1 MAKLDFSTIKEK
13 KPAGNTTPERVKFS
27 FSTIDSLKTKEERGV
42 RDDAAY
48 RRFAEKVRF
57 EAQMQECVQEMT
69 KEVRTSMDR
78 NAMVEAMIE
87 RSRTIRAH
95 RMGGD
100 AIYEAAE
107 ALMAASAS

>member
-1 MAKLDFSTIKEK
+1 MAKLDFSSIQVKGS
-13 KPAGNTTPERVKFS
+13 AGNTTPERVNFS
-27 FSTIDSLKTKEERGV
+27 FSTIDSLKTKEERSL

-48 RRFAEKVRF
+48 RRFNEKIRF
-57 EAQMQECVQEMT
+57 EAEMLSRIQEVT
-69 KEVRTSMDR
+69 KEVQTSMDKH
-78 NAMVEAMIE
+78 AMVEAMIE
-87 RSRTIRAH
+87 RSRIVRAH